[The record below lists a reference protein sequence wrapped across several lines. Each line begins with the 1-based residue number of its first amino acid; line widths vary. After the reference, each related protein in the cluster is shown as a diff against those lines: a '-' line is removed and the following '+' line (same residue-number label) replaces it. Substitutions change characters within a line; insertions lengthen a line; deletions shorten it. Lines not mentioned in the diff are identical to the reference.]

1 MIYEEISTDD
11 VEERTKD
18 ENRISV
24 RIHAADEDFSFNKVI
39 GFIKTVEESLTNKN
53 ELETIVFSNNN
64 IVHYKIEKNGK
75 TPQYKI
81 AEKILNGLHLDYL
94 PYTDVIVS
102 LPKSNGNEEL
112 IKRACIKFG
121 III

>member
-1 MIYEEISTDD
+1 MIYEEISTDA

-18 ENRISV
+18 ENRIFV
-24 RIHAADEDFSFNKVI
+24 RIHAAGEDFSFNKVI

-64 IVHYKIEKNGK
+64 IVHYKIEKNDK
-75 TPQYKI
+75 MSQHKI
-81 AEKILNGLHLDYL
+81 VEKILNSLHLDYL
-94 PYTDVIVS
+94 PYTDVIAS
-102 LPKSNGNEEL
+102 LPKTEENKKL
-112 IKRACIKFG
+112 LKEVCARFG